1 MLDKKYFH
9 DAFILH
15 DYDNRT
21 ILNLIK
27 NVSILNKEN
36 DLRSE
41 LSKEWCSFRNILRFQ
56 PLFKIRNYFGE
67 TIALYFA
74 WCGTII
80 SSLWLISFIGIL
92 FFLIGLIDSIKSS
105 SNRCEEVSVE
115 K

>member
-1 MLDKKYFH
+1 MLEKNYFN

-15 DYDNRT
+15 DSDNKI
-21 ILNLIK
+21 ILNLI
-27 NVSILNKEN
+27 NPISILTDEN
-36 DLRSE
+36 DVRDE
-41 LSKEWCSFRNILRFQ
+41 LTKEWSSFRNILRYQ

-80 SSLWLISFIGIL
+80 SSLWLISLIGII
-92 FFLIGLIDSIKSS
+92 FFLIGLIDSIKNS
-105 SNRCEEVSVE
+105 SNRSTEISVE